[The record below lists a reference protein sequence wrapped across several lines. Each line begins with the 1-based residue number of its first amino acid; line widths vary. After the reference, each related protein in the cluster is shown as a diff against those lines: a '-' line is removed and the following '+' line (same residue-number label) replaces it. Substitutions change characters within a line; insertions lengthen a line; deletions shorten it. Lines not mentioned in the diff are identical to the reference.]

1 MDLGTGL
8 KRVGT
13 KFLETKYLYSM
24 YWAALYLFLM
34 GAAMQLYYLLL
45 TFQLTLPFSLFLRL
59 FGAAV
64 L

>member
-45 TFQLTLPFSLFLRL
+45 TFQLTLPFSLF
-59 FGAAV
+59 
-64 L
+64 